1 MDFGFSDE
9 QELLRAEVRKFLDQ
23 NAPLEHVRTLAETP
37 RALDPALWGRMAEL
51 GWVGLTMPEAHGGMG
66 LDLLTLIVLLEETG
80 RTLFPSPIVSTV
92 VAARAIA
99 RAGSEAQKAR
109 WLPGLA
115 AGTTIG
121 TLAYLEAGDRHAP
134 DGVALAGARDGEATV
149 LTGAKELVADTAT
162 ADLFVV
168 VYRSGAA
175 PDALSLA
182 VVERGARGLAVEDL
196 PTIDATKRIGRL
208 VLDGVRIEAD
218 ARLGAEGAGGA
229 LFQELL
235 DVGALLTSAEIV
247 GAAEGAVAITTRFAR
262 ERVQF
267 GSPIGR
273 FQAVKHPLADAHV
286 DTESIK
292 SLVYYAAWALD
303 RGTDD
308 ASAAVSRAKAYAS
321 EAFPRIGIDGVQ
333 LHGAVG
339 FTWEYDIQLY
349 LKRSKWARPAFGDAD
364 HHYERLA
371 ARSLAPGA

>member
-134 DGVALAGARDGEATV
+134 DGVGLRPG
-149 LTGAKELVADTAT
+149 
-162 ADLFVV
+162 
-168 VYRSGAA
+168 RSGR
-175 PDALSLA
+175 S
-182 VVERGARGLAVEDL
+182 AR
-196 PTIDATKRIGRL
+196 PTCS
-208 VLDGVRIEAD
+208 
-218 ARLGAEGAGGA
+218 AEMV
-229 LFQELL
+229 FFPT
-235 DVGALLTSAEIV
+235 LTSP
-247 GAAEGAVAITTRFAR
+247 
-262 ERVQF
+262 
-267 GSPIGR
+267 S
-273 FQAVKHPLADAHV
+273 QAVSP
-286 DTESIK
+286 
-292 SLVYYAAWALD
+292 
-303 RGTDD
+303 
-308 ASAAVSRAKAYAS
+308 SAAKTDTMTTGKILELSTP
-321 EAFPRIGIDGVQ
+321 E
-333 LHGAVG
+333 
-339 FTWEYDIQLY
+339 T
-349 LKRSKWARPAFGDAD
+349 
-364 HHYERLA
+364 
-371 ARSLAPGA
+371 